1 MQIKGE
7 FKMKDECALRFKDE
21 KLAAHWQ
28 VCDSKDSFEKLLYHL
43 EVYSNFRPYF
53 EEALRHLNLDSNEFA
68 DDLVVADIGA
78 GVCWTSAIIAK
89 HPKVKL
95 VYGVDPSL
103 NRLKHAEFV
112 IKHFGAERKAKVTYG
127 TFLEPNIPEKADIVV
142 LCGSLHHCFDEYI
155 EGLFSSI
162 KNLLKPGG
170 KVLIANEHYVGFFWS
185 TKRLLS
191 YLKHFRRRK
200 ELFFYSLRELR
211 APHPTDGEHWR
222 TRKELEGIF
231 ENNGFNWKFFLH
243 KGDLCKNK
251 NDLLSKIGWQYY
263 HAILTEK

>member
-1 MQIKGE
+1 
-7 FKMKDECALRFKDE
+7 MKDERALRFKDE
-21 KLAAHWQ
+21 KLAVHWQ
-28 VCDSKDSFEKLLYHL
+28 VCDSKESFEKLLYHL
-43 EVYSNFRPYF
+43 EIYSNFRHYF

-112 IKHFGAERKAKVTYG
+112 IRHFGAEREMKVTYG
-127 TFLEPNIPEKADIVV
+127 SFLEPNIPEKVDIVV
-142 LCGSLHHCFDEYI
+142 LCGSLHHCLDEYI
-155 EGLFSSI
+155 EGLFSNI
-162 KNLLKPGG
+162 KNLLKPEG
-170 KVLIANEHYVGFFWS
+170 KVLIANEHYVSFFWS
-185 TKRLLS
+185 MKRLLS
-191 YLKHFRRRK
+191 YLKHFKRRK

-211 APHPTDGEHWR
+211 APNPATFEHWR
-222 TRKELEGIF
+222 TKKELERIF
-231 ENNGFNWKFFLH
+231 ENNGFDWKFFLH

-251 NDLLSKIGWQYY
+251 HTLYARLGWKYY
-263 HAILTEK
+263 HAILKAKG